1 LPNTDVEEFLKSKGM
16 PEEGQVKIHRNK
28 KNTNCDIL
36 EINNET
42 AKAIIANLHE
52 KIFFNKKVYCRGLLK
67 IDTPEKIPVQEISKA
82 TEDKS
87 ASNKSGSSPTLRTPG
102 TDVPGLPEK
111 DKLQALKKQKRS
123 ERKKKNDAAKI
134 DKAIVKG
141 VENSDSIHDQFQFRL
156 VEDTES
162 ESDSGESVGLGWRKS
177 PLDSANE
184 SSDDKVKNL
193 LEKHNFS
200 SRSAKKIQ
208 KEHQWMMTTQAF
220 KRVMTS
226 PNEGPDR
233 RLRARSICN

>member
-1 LPNTDVEEFLKSKGM
+1 M

-67 IDTPEKIPVQEISKA
+67 IDTPEKIPVQEVSKA

-87 ASNKSGSSPTLRTPG
+87 AGNKSGSSPSLRAPG
-102 TDVPGLPEK
+102 PDVPGLPEK
-111 DKLQALKKQKRS
+111 DKLKALRKQKRS
-123 ERKKKNDAAKI
+123 ERKKKNDEAKI
-134 DKAIVKG
+134 EKALV
-141 VENSDSIHDQFQFRL
+141 NSDSILDQFQFSL

-162 ESDSGESVGLGWRKS
+162 ESDAGEFDGLGWTKS

-193 LEKHNFS
+193 LEKHNFT

-208 KEHQWMMTTQAF
+208 KEHQWMMTTQAY